1 MFGIIYIMSKT
12 LRKILE
18 GLKADFFQL
27 LSTFIPNFW
36 FWNDIWVLRYTCT
49 QFWDFSKI
57 SSFTN
62 ILNLKSFGNS
72 LGNV

>member
-27 LSTFIPNFW
+27 LSTFTKFLVLERYLGTTLYLHTILKLFKNFL
-36 FWNDIWVLRYTCT
+36 IY
-49 QFWDFSKI
+49 
-57 SSFTN
+57 
-62 ILNLKSFGNS
+62 
-72 LGNV
+72 

>member
-49 QFWDFSKI
+49 QF
-57 SSFTN
+57 
-62 ILNLKSFGNS
+62 
-72 LGNV
+72 